1 MSLELC
7 RRLLARA
14 LSFATDAVIANGAH
28 VYWDLVHGP
37 TGAAL
42 AQRPDALAAFGAFN
56 LDESVLGGP
65 NEEVL
70 KRVVGPQ
77 IADLYGTM
85 LRSTPVFFLRDD
97 HDYFENDYFFEADTN
112 GGARASFPPD
122 GFHMDAA
129 LPPVQLELVE
139 RMIVLA

>member
-14 LSFATDAVIANGAH
+14 LSFATDAVIANGDH
-28 VYWDLVHGP
+28 VYWDPVHGA
-37 TGAAL
+37 TAAAL
-42 AQRPDALAAFGAFN
+42 GQRPDALAAFGAFN

-77 IADLYGTM
+77 IADLYGTIISSRPIRTVVPAPRFRRM
-85 LRSTPVFFLRDD
+85 VSIWTR
-97 HDYFENDYFFEADTN
+97 
-112 GGARASFPPD
+112 
-122 GFHMDAA
+122 A

-139 RMIVLA
+139 RMIVLAQNGFDLIDIEPRTVLMLVR